1 MKLKLIQSAAILTG
15 ALLGSFTASAQTIA
29 QWTFETS
36 IPLTG
41 GPLTPE
47 VGAGI
52 ATSNT
57 GGTFSNPIG
66 WGTTESWSSNGWAPG
81 EFFQFEVST
90 IGFTDIEVNWQQT
103 GSNTGP
109 RNFVLQYSTD
119 NVSYTNFGTY
129 SVTNDGWSPTVTPPA
144 SVKSF
149 GLSTI
154 LAINNVSNVYFRL
167 TVVDTVAISS
177 ANPVALAGSSR
188 VDNFTVTAIPEPSS
202 TAALAGMFA
211 LAGVMLRRRRH
222 ESLNLQS

>member
-1 MKLKLIQSAAILTG
+1 MKLKLIQSAVILTG

-47 VGAGI
+47 VGAGT

-57 GGTFSNPIG
+57 GGAFTNPAG
-66 WGTTESWSSNGWAPG
+66 WGSTESWSSVGWAIG
-81 EFFQFEVST
+81 EYFQFQVST
-90 IGFTDIEVNWQQT
+90 IGFTDIGVNWQQT
-103 GSNTGP
+103 GSNSGP
-109 RNFVLQYSTD
+109 ANFVLQYSTD

-129 SVTNDGWSPTVTPPA
+129 AVTLDGWNTTATPAA

-154 LAINNVSNVYFRL
+154 LAINNVPNVYFRL
-167 TVVDTVAISS
+167 TVVDTVSVNGGI
-177 ANPVALAGSSR
+177 VAAGGTSR

-202 TAALAGMFA
+202 TVALAGMFA
-211 LAGVMLRRRRH
+211 LAGVMLRRRRR